1 MDAYFL
7 TIVDVTGLINATK
20 KIPKMI
26 DIILG
31 TIITEKLD
39 IPETFMAIISSVFF
53 ISLNGISVINIKFFT
68 VNIHY
73 ILVYYWVLKRP
84 EVLSYG
90 FIFLSGIITDVV
102 FGIPIGT
109 NSLTLMAIA
118 AVATYIRLVTVK
130 VSLFSDWISFII
142 ALLIANFIYF
152 SALYYS
158 DYSIDYFYLF
168 KFPF

>member
-1 MDAYFL
+1 MALLYKQIKFKFFE
-7 TIVDVTGLINATK
+7 LI
-20 KIPKMI
+20 PL
-26 DIILG
+26 IL
-31 TIITEKLD
+31 L
-39 IPETFMAIISSVFF
+39 FF
-53 ISLNGISVINIKFFT
+53 ISLNGNSIIDFNFFS

-102 FGIPIGT
+102 FGIPIGVT
-109 NSLTLMAIA
+109 SLTLMAIA

-152 SALYYS
+152 SALYFS

-168 KFPF
+168 KNSIFTFFFYPVLWVLFGMLLNIIGANKRA